1 MPCGPP
7 GRDDE
12 RAIVTLRTLFRA
24 LVLAAGVAAASF
36 PGSGAHAA
44 ANVVEPLGP
53 TPTFREALRVTVY
66 GNVLAARLA
75 ATVRDTAAASV
86 YWRAALRQDPRNNE
100 ILERAFVTTLAD
112 GNVEEALPL
121 AERLILVDRQHRL
134 ARLALAVRAMKAR
147 QFQTARSHLNAAPR
161 ANADLTSALL
171 TGWAFL
177 GSGDAPAG
185 VAAVDR
191 LTGADWFQLFKQF
204 HAGLILDAAGRR
216 ADAGRRLEEAYKQD
230 PTILRIVDAYGRWSS
245 RARNLDE
252 ARQVYAAFDKVVPNH
267 PMVEDAQR
275 RLREAQTL
283 PPLVRNAQGGA
294 AEVLYGLGS
303 ALSRQGGEDL
313 ALIYLQ
319 LARWL
324 DPEHELATLSLAD
337 LYEFL
342 KLPQRAIAVYD
353 DIPQTSPLYRNAQI
367 QRALNLDLL
376 DKTDDARKVLQ
387 DLIAKKP
394 NDLEALQALGNVLRT
409 RKIFAEAAEVY
420 TKAIALIPN
429 PDRQHWVYFYFRG
442 ISYERSQQW
451 AKAEADLK
459 RAMELVPDG
468 NTRGRAQVLNYLGY
482 SWVDQGI
489 NLDEG
494 LRLVRRAVEL
504 TPEDGYIV
512 DSLGWAYYRMGRFD
526 DAVTELERAI
536 ELKPEDPV
544 VNDHLGDAYWR
555 VGRQIEAYFQW
566 NHARD
571 LKPEPDDLPRILN
584 KIANGLRDD
593 AGPAGRT
600 TGQAAQTQTA
610 PN

>member
-1 MPCGPP
+1 
-7 GRDDE
+7 
-12 RAIVTLRTLFRA
+12 VTLRTLFRA
-24 LVLAAGVAAASF
+24 LALAAGVATVAAS
-36 PGSGAHAA
+36 GAEARNA
-44 ANVVEPLGP
+44 SNVMEPLGA
-53 TPTFREALRVTVY
+53 TPTFREALRTSVY

-75 ATVRDTAAASV
+75 ASVRDTSASSV
-86 YWRAALRQDPRNNE
+86 YWRAALRQDPRNTE

-112 GNVEEALPL
+112 GNAEEAFPL
-121 AERLILVDRQHRL
+121 AERVIQVDRQHRL
-134 ARLALAVRAMKAR
+134 ARLTLAVRAIKAR
-147 QFQTARSHLNAAPR
+147 QFQTARSHLGAPAR

-171 TGWAFL
+171 TGWTYL
-177 GSGDAPAG
+177 GSGDTA
-185 VAAVDR
+185 AAVATIDR
-191 LTGADWFQLFKQF
+191 LSGADWFQLFKQF

-230 PTILRIVDAYGRWSS
+230 PTILRIVDAYGRWTS
-245 RARNLDE
+245 RARGADE
-252 ARQVYAAFDKVVPNH
+252 ARQIFSAFEKVIPNH
-267 PMVEDAQR
+267 PMIDDDLR
-275 RLREAQTL
+275 RLREGPNL
-283 PPLVRNAQGGA
+283 PPLVRNAQNGA

-324 DPEHELATLSLAD
+324 EPDHELAILSLAD

-342 KLPQRAIAVYD
+342 KLPGRAITVYETM
-353 DIPQTSPLYRNAQI
+353 PSSSPLVRNAQI

-376 DKTDDARKVLQ
+376 DRTDEARKVLQ
-387 DLIAKKP
+387 DIIAKKP
-394 NDLEALQALGNVLRT
+394 DDLEAIQALGNILRS

-420 TKAIALIPN
+420 SRAIALVPK
-429 PDRQHWVYFYFRG
+429 PEPQHWVLFYFRG

-451 AKAEADLK
+451 PKAEADLK
-459 RAMELVPDG
+459 LAMALVPES
-468 NTRGRAQVLNYLGY
+468 NVRGRAQVLNYLGY

-494 LRLVRRAVEL
+494 LRLVRKAVEL

-512 DSLGWAYYRMGRFD
+512 DSLGWAYYRMARYD

-544 VNDHLGDAYWR
+544 INDHLGDAYWR
-555 VGRQIEAYFQW
+555 VGRQIEAHFQW

-593 AGPAGRT
+593 NSHAGRT
-600 TGQAAQTQTA
+600 TGQAAQTQTGS

>member
-1 MPCGPP
+1 M
-7 GRDDE
+7 
-12 RAIVTLRTLFRA
+12 TLRTLFRA
-24 LVLAAGVAAASF
+24 LVLAAGVAAVSASVGEARSA
-36 PGSGAHAA
+36 P
-44 ANVVEPLGP
+44 NVVLPLGP
-53 TPTFREALRVTVY
+53 TPAFREALRVSVY

-75 ATVRDTAAASV
+75 ATVRDTSAASV

-112 GNVEEALPL
+112 GNVEEAMPL
-121 AERLILVDRQHRL
+121 ADRLIQVDRQHRL
-134 ARLALAVRAMKAR
+134 ARLALAVRSIKTR
-147 QFQTARSHLNAAPR
+147 QFQTARSHLSAAPR

-171 TGWAFL
+171 TGWTFL

-204 HAGLILDAAGRR
+204 HAGLIFDAAGRR

-230 PTILRIVDAYGRWSS
+230 PTILRIVDAYGRWAS

-252 ARQVYAAFDKVVPNH
+252 ARQVYSAFDKVVPNH
-267 PMVEDAQR
+267 PMIEDAQR
-275 RLREAQTL
+275 RLREAHTL
-283 PPLVRNAQGGA
+283 PPLVRNAQSGS

-324 DPEHELATLSLAD
+324 DPEHELAILSLAD

-342 KLPQRAIAVYD
+342 KLPQRAIGVYD
-353 DIPQTSPLYRNAQI
+353 DMPQSSPLYRNAQI

-394 NDLEALQALGNVLRT
+394 NDLEALQALGNILRS

-451 AKAEADLK
+451 AKAEVDLK
-459 RAMELVPDG
+459 RAMELVPEG
-468 NTRGRAQVLNYLGY
+468 NARGRAQVLNYLGY

-555 VGRQIEAYFQW
+555 VGRQVEAYFQW

-593 AGPAGRT
+593 ASPAGRT

>member
-1 MPCGPP
+1 M
-7 GRDDE
+7 
-12 RAIVTLRTLFRA
+12 
-24 LVLAAGVAAASF
+24 LAAGVTAASF
-36 PGSGAHAA
+36 PGSEARAA
-44 ANVVEPLGP
+44 ANIVEPLGP
-53 TPTFREALRVTVY
+53 TPSFREALRVTVY

-75 ATVRDTAAASV
+75 ATVRDTSAASV

-121 AERLILVDRQHRL
+121 ADRLIQVDRQHRL

-171 TGWAFL
+171 TGWTFL

-245 RARNLDE
+245 RARNIEE

-267 PMVEDAQR
+267 PMVEEAQR

-459 RAMELVPDG
+459 RAMELVPEG

-555 VGRQIEAYFQW
+555 VGRQIEAHFQW